1 MSRLRGKHDDNVY
14 LSPGAH
20 SGIFISD
27 LFVKFRV
34 GLAMAELAATHVK
47 DLKPKS
53 NRDDY
58 FITGFLRERLPWIS
72 LRLNNTHKQ
81 DFLKIRINCCFL
93 TGKWTVDS
101 GATSGI
107 TICQSARG
115 SGSRKMYFSTIM

>member
-1 MSRLRGKHDDNVY
+1 
-14 LSPGAH
+14 
-20 SGIFISD
+20 
-27 LFVKFRV
+27 
-34 GLAMAELAATHVK
+34 MAELAATYVE

-72 LRLNNTHKQ
+72 LRLDKTFKVVVQ
-81 DFLKIRINCCFL
+81 LMIL

-107 TICQSARG
+107 TSCQSARG

>member
-1 MSRLRGKHDDNVY
+1 MTTGSNSREL
-14 LSPGAH
+14 
-20 SGIFISD
+20 ISD
-27 LFVKFRV
+27 IFFIFRV

-81 DFLKIRINCCFL
+81 VFLKIRIN
-93 TGKWTVDS
+93 
-101 GATSGI
+101 
-107 TICQSARG
+107 
-115 SGSRKMYFSTIM
+115 